1 MKTTT
6 IKHTPCFADL
16 PRDYRGL
23 CMAYLPRPIHS
34 AREYAMAEAVAET
47 MAGWEERMSSDQKDY
62 FDVLTD
68 FMADYDDQHRPYSP
82 HVSGWETLRGLVEE
96 NSLSAADVARILGAE
111 RTLGSKILRGERRIT
126 ADHARKLG
134 GYFKLEPGAFL

>member
-1 MKTTT
+1 MRIATSK
-6 IKHTPCFADL
+6 KKLRFEDL

-34 AREYAMAEAVAET
+34 AREYAAAEAAAEV
-47 MAGWEERMSSDQKDY
+47 MAGWEERMSEDQKDY
-62 FDVLTD
+62 FDVVTD
-68 FMADYDDQHRPYSP
+68 FMTDYDDAHRPYAP
-82 HVSGWETLRGLVEE
+82 LVSGLELLKGIVEE
-96 NSLSAADVARILGAE
+96 NGLSATDVSRILGAD

-134 GYFKLEPGAFL
+134 EHFKLEPGAFL

>member
-1 MKTTT
+1 MKTAT
-6 IKHTPCFADL
+6 IKKKPCFEDF

-34 AREYAMAEAVAET
+34 AREYAAAEAVAEA
-47 MAGWEERMSSDQKDY
+47 MAGWEERMSEDQKDY
-62 FDVLTD
+62 FDVITD
-68 FMADYDDQHRPYSP
+68 FMTDYDEAHRPYAP
-82 HVSGWETLRGLVEE
+82 QVSGLDALKAIVEE
-96 NSLSAADVARILGAE
+96 NGLSAAGIARILGAD

-134 GYFKLEPGAFL
+134 EHFKLEPGVFL